1 MSERRLGDILREK
14 RESLNL
20 TVEEVARITKLKKST
35 IIALEKGD
43 YKELQEAV
51 YIRGFLKIYASLLGL
66 DYRDLSPLLDR
77 ELKLA
82 GKLEEEEKERKV
94 QVPLLFT
101 SIIAFI
107 LIVILIIV
115 FVFHWSPRGIIFKA
129 EKQSPKIEAVQPEK
143 AESPKEFPII
153 EKTRQESKTPET
165 KIPETIPPK
174 VQKEKEVLVEIRG
187 LDYSWLRVTVDDKKV
202 FEGFLKSGESYSWKG
217 KERIT
222 IRTGNA
228 GGISIRVNSRD
239 LGTLGKKG
247 EVLEREFPAE

>member
-1 MSERRLGDILREK
+1 VSERRLGDILREK

-35 IIALEKGD
+35 IVTLEKGD

-82 GKLEEEEKERKV
+82 GKLEEEAEERRI

-107 LIVILIIV
+107 LIVILIVV
-115 FVFHWSPRGIIFKA
+115 FVFHWNPKSIIFRT
-129 EKQSPKIEAVQPEK
+129 ERQSPKIESVQPGKTELQ
-143 AESPKEFPII
+143 KEFPSV
-153 EKTRQESKTPET
+153 EKTTPESKTPEA
-165 KIPETIPPK
+165 IPPK

-228 GGISIRVNSRD
+228 GGISIRVNGRD